1 MDFYMEKFK
10 EFLEQEN
17 KISVVGFFFI
27 EWKDFC
33 FIWDLIDYDGD
44 LN

>member
-10 EFLEQEN
+10 EFLEKEN
-17 KISVVGFFFI
+17 KISVVGLFFI